1 MSRKYPDFSYVEKV
15 GENSYFRL
23 VIAFNL
29 GPNARPQEKSSNRFI
44 FNNLKILSNA
54 EF

>member
-15 GENSYFRL
+15 GKNSYFRL
-23 VIAFNL
+23 IFAFNL
-29 GPNARPQEKSSNRFI
+29 GPNARAQEKSSNGFI
-44 FNNLKILSNA
+44 FNTLKIHSNA